1 MVRSPSLLPLGDCFA
16 DRAGL
21 TAHDGRL
28 LMGDSVLVAWP
39 PELLR
44 ALHQTL
50 KNECGPV
57 AGTVLHAAGR
67 TYGRSLGQRVSMD
80 LAAHAD
86 EALGDLPAAV
96 VQANLASYFARL
108 GWGRVDFDFTR
119 FTEGLVEIS
128 VTRGPSIAWS
138 EPAVPAADQLLAGV
152 FAGLFAEL
160 SGVELD
166 CLQTDYEVA
175 GTAPARFIIGLSIRL
190 SQVAKLARQG
200 QPHASV
206 VTALESIR
214 V

>member
-1 MVRSPSLLPLGDCFA
+1 MVRSRSLLPRGDCFA

-28 LMGDSVLVAWP
+28 LMSDSALVAWT

-50 KNECGPV
+50 KNECGP
-57 AGTVLHAAGR
+57 AASTILHSAGR
-67 TYGRSLGQRVSMD
+67 TYGRSLGQRISMD
-80 LAAHAD
+80 LAAYVGD
-86 EALGDLPAAV
+86 SFSDLPTAV
-96 VQANLASYFARL
+96 VQASLVSYFARL

-119 FTEGLVEIS
+119 FAEGLIEIS
-128 VTRGPSIAWS
+128 VTNAASTAWS
-138 EPAVPAADQLLAGV
+138 EPVMPTADHLLAGV

-166 CLQTDYEVA
+166 CLQTECEVA
-175 GTAPARFIIGLSIRL
+175 GSAPARFIIGLSIRL
-190 SQVAKLARQG
+190 SHVANLARQG

-214 V
+214 A

>member
-1 MVRSPSLLPLGDCFA
+1 MVRSPSLLPRGDCFA
-16 DRAGL
+16 NRAVL

-28 LMGDSVLVAWP
+28 LMGDSVLMAWT

-50 KNECGPV
+50 KIECGP
-57 AGTVLHAAGR
+57 AADAILHAAGR
-67 TYGRSLGQRVSMD
+67 TYGRSIGQRISMD
-80 LAAHAD
+80 LVAHAG
-86 EALGDLPAAV
+86 ESLSDLPAAV
-96 VQANLASYFARL
+96 VQASLASYFARL
-108 GWGRVDFDFTR
+108 GWGRVDFDFAR
-119 FTEGLVEIS
+119 FAEGLVEIS
-128 VTRGPSIAWS
+128 VTKGPSIAWS
-138 EPAVPAADQLLAGV
+138 EPAVPAADQLFGGV

-175 GTAPARFIIGLSIRL
+175 GSAPARFIIGLSIRL
-190 SQVAKLARQG
+190 SQVANLARQG